1 MQAILTPSWTI
12 GPPGPPVFPHE
23 LCCLWQ
29 AKAVLHLH
37 GDITE
42 GRNPEAAKRLH
53 LMGGV
58 GQKKSRPWSPQ
69 ILVI

>member
-1 MQAILTPSWTI
+1 VQAILTPSWTI

-58 GQKKSRPWSPQ
+58 GQKK
-69 ILVI
+69 I